1 MLIACMTVALHGAT
15 QTVVFDTDV
24 PSGQYYRIPAMV
36 QLHDGRLLAIADDR
50 HGSDIDIGGNWG
62 IDIVGRVSSDGGQT
76 WEPPFMIA
84 DGDGRREGFRD
95 SHGDAAVAAM
105 AEQNGY
111 IYMDLYGA
119 LADENGWLAEDEA
132 TDGIHFTAAK
142 YTEWAEF
149 LRTYPY
155 ERNTVGG

>member
-24 PSGQYYRIPAMV
+24 QSGQYYRIPAIV

-95 SHGDAAVAAM
+95 SHGDAAVAV
-105 AEQNGY
+105 
-111 IYMDLYGA
+111 A
-119 LADENGWLAEDEA
+119 LRASRDSSVRRYRSPCVWADTSA
-132 TDGIHFTAAK
+132 TTAAG
-142 YTEWAEF
+142 
-149 LRTYPY
+149 RGV
-155 ERNTVGG
+155 RRM